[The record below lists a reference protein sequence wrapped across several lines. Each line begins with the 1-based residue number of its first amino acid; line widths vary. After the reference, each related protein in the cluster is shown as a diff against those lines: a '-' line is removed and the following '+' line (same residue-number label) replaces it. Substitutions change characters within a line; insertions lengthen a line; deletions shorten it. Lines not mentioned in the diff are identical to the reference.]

1 MIFLFEYFKR
11 IFDCMLFLLFLLRVE
26 SLYKRKWIVLMTSF
40 TILLIPDTSSLVTTA
55 VSNTKISEVE
65 NKIADNSIYITTQ
78 KLNKLTVQNLSARL
92 KQADL
97 VKKTDFDNKLTSF
110 NRRIASN
117 KPKYLEVQNKLNSLI
132 TKDFF

>member
-1 MIFLFEYFKR
+1 
-11 IFDCMLFLLFLLRVE
+11 
-26 SLYKRKWIVLMTSF
+26 MTSF
-40 TILLIPDTSSLVTTA
+40 TILLITDTSSLVTTA

-132 TKDFF
+132 TKDFFKIFSYVEFILQVMMDLKTCLIINQHLTH

>member
-1 MIFLFEYFKR
+1 
-11 IFDCMLFLLFLLRVE
+11 
-26 SLYKRKWIVLMTSF
+26 MTSF

-65 NKIADNSIYITTQ
+65 NKIADNSIYFTTQ

-132 TKDFF
+132 TKDFFKIFSYVEFILQVMMDLKTCLIINQHLTH

>member
-1 MIFLFEYFKR
+1 M
-11 IFDCMLFLLFLLRVE
+11 
-26 SLYKRKWIVLMTSF
+26 
-40 TILLIPDTSSLVTTA
+40 TTA

-132 TKDFF
+132 TKDFFLIFSYVEFILQVMMDLKTCLIISQHLTH

>member
-1 MIFLFEYFKR
+1 
-11 IFDCMLFLLFLLRVE
+11 
-26 SLYKRKWIVLMTSF
+26 MTSF

-132 TKDFF
+132 TKDFFKMFSYVEFILQVMMDLKTCLIINQHLTH

>member
-1 MIFLFEYFKR
+1 
-11 IFDCMLFLLFLLRVE
+11 
-26 SLYKRKWIVLMTSF
+26 MTSF

-55 VSNTKISEVE
+55 VSNTKIIEVE

-132 TKDFF
+132 AKDFFKIFSYVEFILQVMMDLKTCLIINQHLTH

>member
-1 MIFLFEYFKR
+1 
-11 IFDCMLFLLFLLRVE
+11 
-26 SLYKRKWIVLMTSF
+26 MTSF

-132 TKDFF
+132 TKDFFKIFSYVEFILQVMMDLKTCLIINQHLTH

>member
-1 MIFLFEYFKR
+1 
-11 IFDCMLFLLFLLRVE
+11 
-26 SLYKRKWIVLMTSF
+26 MTSF
-40 TILLIPDTSSLVTTA
+40 TTLLIPDTSSLVTTA

-132 TKDFF
+132 TKDFFKMFSYVEFILQVMMDLKTCLIINQHLTH

>member
-1 MIFLFEYFKR
+1 
-11 IFDCMLFLLFLLRVE
+11 
-26 SLYKRKWIVLMTSF
+26 MTSF
-40 TILLIPDTSSLVTTA
+40 TTLLIPDTSSLVTTA
-55 VSNTKISEVE
+55 VSNTKIIEVE

-132 TKDFF
+132 TKDFFKMFSYVEFILQVMMDLKTCLIINQHLTH

>member
-1 MIFLFEYFKR
+1 
-11 IFDCMLFLLFLLRVE
+11 
-26 SLYKRKWIVLMTSF
+26 MTSF

-78 KLNKLTVQNLSARL
+78 KLNKLTVQNLSARF

-117 KPKYLEVQNKLNSLI
+117 KPKYLELQNKLNSLI
-132 TKDFF
+132 TKYFFKIFSYVEFILQVMMDLKTCLIINQHLTH

>member
-1 MIFLFEYFKR
+1 
-11 IFDCMLFLLFLLRVE
+11 
-26 SLYKRKWIVLMTSF
+26 MTSF

-132 TKDFF
+132 TKDFFLIFSYVEFILQVMMDLKTCLIINQHLTH

>member
-1 MIFLFEYFKR
+1 
-11 IFDCMLFLLFLLRVE
+11 
-26 SLYKRKWIVLMTSF
+26 MTSF

-132 TKDFF
+132 TKDFFKICSYVEFILQVMMDLKTCLIINQHLTH

>member
-1 MIFLFEYFKR
+1 
-11 IFDCMLFLLFLLRVE
+11 
-26 SLYKRKWIVLMTSF
+26 MTSF

-92 KQADL
+92 KQADS

-132 TKDFF
+132 TKDFFKIFSYVEFILQVMMDLKTCLIINQHLTH